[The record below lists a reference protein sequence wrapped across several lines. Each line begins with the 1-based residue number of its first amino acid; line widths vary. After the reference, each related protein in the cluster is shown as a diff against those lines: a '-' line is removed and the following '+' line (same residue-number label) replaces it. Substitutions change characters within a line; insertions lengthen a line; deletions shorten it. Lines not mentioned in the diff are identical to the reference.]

1 MDREI
6 PKEVRARAR
15 RKTFITYGAIAAAVI
30 AVVVVLTSLM
40 RTSLTRK
47 DVIIVTADQ
56 GSIETTVS
64 ATGKVVPAF
73 EEIINSPINTRI
85 VEIYCKAGDSVG
97 AGTPL
102 LRLDLQSTETELN
115 KLMDQIEMK
124 RYELEQQRI
133 NNEIGRAHV

>member
-97 AGTPL
+97 
-102 LRLDLQSTETELN
+102 
-115 KLMDQIEMK
+115 M
-124 RYELEQQRI
+124 Y
-133 NNEIGRAHV
+133 